1 MATPTIKLNH
11 LAVVVEDI
19 STALAFWQTALGL
32 PLASV
37 TRDAGEEVDI
47 AFLPLGEEGHDG
59 EIELLAPIND
69 SSGVARYLAKRGA
82 GLHHVCLE
90 VADIDSTTARL
101 RKYQIELIN
110 DTPKQKP
117 DGTRYSF
124 VHPRSTGGVLV
135 ELYELPDNLVESNS
149 THSIKDS

>member
-1 MATPTIKLNH
+1 MSTSAIKLNH

-19 STALAFWQTALGL
+19 STALDFWHTALGL

-37 TRDAGEEVDI
+37 TRDEGEEVDI
-47 AFLPLGEEGHDG
+47 AFLPLGHSMHDG

-82 GLHHVCLE
+82 GMHHVCLA
-90 VADIDSTTARL
+90 VDDLDGTTERL
-101 RKYQIELIN
+101 RAHQIELIN

-135 ELYELPDNLVESNS
+135 ELYELPEQ
-149 THSIKDS
+149 K